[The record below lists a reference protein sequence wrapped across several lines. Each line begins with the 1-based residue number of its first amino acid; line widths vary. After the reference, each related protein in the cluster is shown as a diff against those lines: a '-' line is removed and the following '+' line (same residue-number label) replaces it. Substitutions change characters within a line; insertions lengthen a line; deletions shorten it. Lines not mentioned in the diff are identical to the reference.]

1 MEEDF
6 KDIKEML
13 RSVDYTKGSD
23 HKERLKDKLFKNAQ
37 TAQFT
42 DELDF
47 DDLTDVQAAVKPFDG
62 INKREL

>member
-1 MEEDF
+1 
-6 KDIKEML
+6 ML

-23 HKERLKDKLFKNAQ
+23 HKERLRNKLFK
-37 TAQFT
+37 TAQLT